1 MACKATM
8 LISLNLLSNKG
19 DERKEKVHVL
29 LIHEACVKSLA
40 LESRKKK
47 KKPRIPYRFSPL
59 INDCNTQQ
67 TIVIVTYFCH

>member
-1 MACKATM
+1 M

-47 KKPRIPYRFSPL
+47 KKNHASHTVFPP
-59 INDCNTQQ
+59 
-67 TIVIVTYFCH
+67 